1 MRKHL
6 FMKKSLV
13 FVLFFPL
20 AFLFFCGG
28 KRTTRPTEPEY
39 EFTINGVVV
48 KDLSIGKDIAYF
60 TILRDSVAFDSAL
73 VKVDSDTLESQ
84 SGGVYSKEAPHL
96 FGFEDAIT
104 ITVSSAE
111 DDFTLRFDAVIPG
124 YFRITSINHRHVTAA
139 LADNVVV
146 TFNASANA
154 SGYFISVVRP
164 DGSNGYTDRILAE
177 EIRDKKLP
185 PDPFYIGDNFTTG
198 TYLIYLVSYYKSF
211 VRYPGM
217 GFYLPAG
224 LPEDDLSGASGTI
237 GVGVVAPLD
246 SVEAVVVK

>member
-1 MRKHL
+1 MRENL

-13 FVLFFPL
+13 FLLIFLL
-20 AFLFFCGG
+20 ALLSFCGG

-60 TILRDSVAFDSAL
+60 TILRDSVDFDSA
-73 VKVDSDTLESQ
+73 VVRVDADTLENQ
-84 SGGVYSKEAPHL
+84 GYGIYSKEASHL
-96 FGFEDAIT
+96 FGFEEAIT

-124 YFRITSINHRHVTAA
+124 YFRITSINHRNVTAA
-139 LADNVVV
+139 LADGVAV
-146 TFNASANA
+146 TFSASANA

-164 DGSNGYTDRILAE
+164 DGSNGYTDRIVAD
-177 EIRDKKLP
+177 EIPHKSVLRDA
-185 PDPFYIGDNFTTG
+185 FYPGDVFTHG
-198 TYLIYLVSYYKSF
+198 IYPIYLVSYYKSF
-211 VRYPGM
+211 LRYPGM
-217 GFYLPAG
+217 GFYIPAG
-224 LPEDDLSGASGTI
+224 LPEDELTGAHGTI

-246 SVEAVVVK
+246 SVEAVPGK

>member
-1 MRKHL
+1 MRKNV
-6 FMKKSLV
+6 FMKRSLV
-13 FVLFFPL
+13 FLLLFPMVM
-20 AFLFFCGG
+20 FFYCGG
-28 KRTTRPTEPEY
+28 KRTTRTTEPEY

-73 VKVDSDTLESQ
+73 IRVGTDTLESRGQ
-84 SGGVYSKEAPHL
+84 GVYAKEASYL
-96 FGFEDAIT
+96 FGFEDAVT

-111 DDFTLRFDAVIPG
+111 DDFSLRFDALIPG
-124 YFRITSINHRHVTAA
+124 YFRITSINHRQVTAA

-146 TFNASANA
+146 SFNASANA

-164 DGSNGYTDRILAE
+164 DGSNGYTDRILAD
-177 EIRDKKLP
+177 EIPHKGVLRDA
-185 PDPFYIGDNFTTG
+185 FYPGDVFTQG
-198 TYLIYLVSYYKSF
+198 TYLMNLVSYYTSF
-211 VRYPGM
+211 LRYPGM

-224 LPEDDLSGASGTI
+224 LPENDLTGAYGTI

-246 SVEAVVVK
+246 SLEAVVQ